1 VKLAAD
7 ANVLL
12 SAVLRGRAKIV
23 LTHPEV
29 EEIFTTE
36 ATFSEVEEYVI
47 VLARKKRLS
56 LDTMLLAAATL
67 PVSVVERAAYT
78 RELAQARR
86 LIERRDPDDI
96 DLLGL
101 ALHLR
106 IPLWSNDRDFEA
118 AGIERYTTAELL
130 KKLGISGSK

>member
-1 VKLAAD
+1 MKLAAD

-12 SAVLRGRAKIV
+12 SAVLGGRAKIV

-56 LDTMLLAAATL
+56 LDTMLLAAATP
-67 PVSVVERAAYT
+67 PVSVVERAAYA

-96 DLLGL
+96 DPSCSRSASENS
-101 ALHLR
+101 ALV
-106 IPLWSNDRDFEA
+106 
-118 AGIERYTTAELL
+118 ERQ
-130 KKLGISGSK
+130 GF